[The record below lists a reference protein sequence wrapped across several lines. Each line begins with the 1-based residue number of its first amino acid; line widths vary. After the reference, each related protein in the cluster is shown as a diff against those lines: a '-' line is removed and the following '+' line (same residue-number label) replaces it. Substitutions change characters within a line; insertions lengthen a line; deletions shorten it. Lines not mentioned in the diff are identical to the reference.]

1 MGDTNRRLVR
11 VRRRNRAALNPDA
24 IGDLLHD
31 DLLAYDPECHA
42 VVVELDA
49 EGADALDAQTE
60 YDVERIEG
68 NDD

>member
-1 MGDTNRRLVR
+1 MGDTNRSLVR
-11 VRRRNRAALNPDA
+11 VRRRNRAALNPDG
-24 IGDLLHD
+24 IGDLLYD
-31 DLLAYDPECHA
+31 TLLAYDPECHA

-49 EGADALDAQTE
+49 EGADELEAQAE